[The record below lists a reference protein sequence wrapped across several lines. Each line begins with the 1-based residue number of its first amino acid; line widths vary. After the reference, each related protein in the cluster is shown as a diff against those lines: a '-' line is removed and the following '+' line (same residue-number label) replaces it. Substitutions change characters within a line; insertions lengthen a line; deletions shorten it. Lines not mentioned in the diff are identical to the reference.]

1 MRNLELA
8 ALLGEISALLEVKGD
23 NPYRIR
29 AYKRAAEAVQLLSED
44 VADLAREGRLESVKG
59 IGKGIAA
66 AIQEWLETGD
76 ISLRRQLLEEIPRGV
91 LELMN
96 LPGVG
101 PKTAAALY
109 REAGIDSRKALQ
121 EALEAGRLQGVKGVG
136 PKTREALRKAL
147 TSAVEGDGRFP
158 IGVALSL
165 AWEMVRALRESP
177 WVLRVEVA
185 GSLRRYRDTVKDI
198 DLVVASHEPQ
208 KVMGQF
214 ISLPGVREILQ
225 HGTTKSS
232 VRLYNELQADLRVV
246 APEAFPSALHHF
258 TGSQAHHI
266 RLRERA
272 QRLGLRIN
280 EYGITRLAEGETLY
294 PESEEALYQH
304 LGLAYIPPEL
314 REDRGEIEAAQEG
327 KLPRLVQLEDLRGD
341 LHVHS
346 VWSDGRLTLE
356 ELAREA
362 VARGWRYVAV
372 TDHSPNLRITG
383 GLDAARLERQ
393 AQAIAE
399 LRERFPGL
407 VILRGIEVDILA
419 DGTLDLPDEVL
430 ARLDVVVASVH
441 TRFQQD
447 RATMTRRIL
456 KAIENPHVDII
467 AHPTGRI
474 LGRRPPFDVDME
486 AIIEAAVRTRTALE
500 INSSPERLDLKDEHV
515 RQAVEAGALL
525 AINSDMHQPVDFENL
540 ALGVAVARRGWA
552 TAEHVVNTWDVKRLE
567 DWLNRDR

>member
-8 ALLGEISALLEVKGD
+8 ALLGEISSLLEVKGD

-29 AYKRAAEAVQLLSED
+29 AYKRAAEAVQLLHED
-44 VADLAREGRLESVKG
+44 VADLAREGRLEAVKG

-76 ISLRRQLLEEIPRGV
+76 MALRRQLLEEIPRGV

-109 REAGIDSRKALQ
+109 RQAGIDSRQALQ

-136 PKTREALRKAL
+136 PKTQEALRKAL
-147 TSAVEGDGRFP
+147 ASGEGDDRFP
-158 IGVALSL
+158 IGVALPL

-177 WVLRVEVA
+177 WVLRAEVA
-185 GSLRRYRDTVKDI
+185 GSLRRHRDMVKDI
-198 DLVVASHEPQ
+198 DLVVASLEPE
-208 KVMGQF
+208 KVMGEF
-214 ISLPGVREILQ
+214 ISLPGVHEVLQ
-225 HGTTKSS
+225 HGTTKGSL
-232 VRLYNELQADLRVV
+232 RLYNGLQADLRVV
-246 APEAFPSALHHF
+246 APEAFASAFHHF
-258 TGSQAHHI
+258 TGSQPHHI

-272 QRLGLRIN
+272 QRLGMRIN
-280 EYGITRLAEGETLY
+280 EYGITRLASGETLH
-294 PESEEALYQH
+294 PESEEALYQQ

-314 REDRGEIEAAQEG
+314 REDRGEIEAALEG
-327 KLPRLVQLEDLRGD
+327 RLPRLVRLGDLRGD
-341 LHVHS
+341 LHAHT

-356 ELAREA
+356 QLAQEA
-362 VARGWRYVAV
+362 LARGWRYVAV
-372 TDHSPNLRITG
+372 TDHSPSLRITG
-383 GLDAARLERQ
+383 GLDAARLQKQ
-393 AQAIAE
+393 AEAIGEIRA
-399 LRERFPGL
+399 RFPEL
-407 VILRGIEVDILA
+407 VILTGIEVDILA
-419 DGTLDLPDEVL
+419 DGSLDLPDHVL

-467 AHPTGRI
+467 GHPTGRI
-474 LGRRPPFDVDME
+474 LGRRPPFEVDME

-515 RQAVEAGALL
+515 RMAMEAGTLL
-525 AINSDMHQPVDFENL
+525 AINSDMHQPVDFDNL

-552 TAEHVVNTWDVKRLE
+552 TPDAVVNTWDVERLKA
-567 DWLNRDR
+567 WLYRDR